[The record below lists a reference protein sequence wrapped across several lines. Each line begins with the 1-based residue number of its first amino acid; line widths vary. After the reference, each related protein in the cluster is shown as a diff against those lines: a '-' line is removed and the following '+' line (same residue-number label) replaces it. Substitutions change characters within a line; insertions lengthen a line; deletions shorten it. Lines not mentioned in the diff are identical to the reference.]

1 MKMIKSG
8 LREVDFTK
16 TLGDPD
22 RVFRTFLVCL
32 QEGDYRS
39 ALEVLVGGLMHV
51 NKSQFARRYGIPRRT
66 LYNLLDKKSAPSLQL
81 VAKICHA
88 LKQESAKL

>member
-1 MKMIKSG
+1 MINGG
-8 LREVDFTK
+8 LRAVDFTK

-22 RVFRTFLVCL
+22 RVFQTFLVCL

-51 NKSQFARRYGIPRRT
+51 NKSQFARRHGIPRRT
-66 LYNLLDKKSAPSLQL
+66 LYNLLDKKSDPSLEL
-81 VAKICHA
+81 VAKICRA
-88 LKQESAKL
+88 LKQESGNS